1 MDFDPRTEWRP
12 EDWQATEKALRRAE
26 IGLAAR
32 KVGGITAGTALV
44 VGTGWAALSVVAPQQ
59 LEAWKTA
66 WGGQPQAQV
75 VESTSVEST
84 SVESVESESPV
95 SIELADVQNPA
106 ETSTTWEEA
115 LNSQQTSAN
124 VLTDTNVGASGESH
138 VALEPALE
146 PALEASVTKNRLR
159 ILDLEGI
166 PARSLGHGGMD
177 QLPMQGVKKAL
188 SEARRAGLSWS
199 LLTEGRHG
207 GLTGQVLLQ
216 RHLLRTLSVEAGL
229 GIGWDNV
236 PVQWSAWHP
245 TDAFGG
251 QEWRVAQSESAVVA
265 WTSWSALAD
274 LHHRIKVGGILKL
287 GWEGTRKFEVGV
299 QDPNTLNWVEGIE
312 PEQVWG
318 QVAEANPWRGQ
329 FGLRCDMSPKEGWWV
344 SAQMLREAPWRGSDN
359 LGPIAVVQQ
368 PWTLQIGVVTWR

>member
-26 IGLAAR
+26 LGLAAR
-32 KVGGITAGTALV
+32 KVGGIAVGTALV

-59 LEAWKTA
+59 LEAWKNT

-75 VESTSVEST
+75 AEST
-84 SVESVESESPV
+84 SVESVESESPF
-95 SIELADVQNPA
+95 SIELADEEA
-106 ETSTTWEEA
+106 STETTTTLEGA
-115 LNSQQTSAN
+115 LNSQQTSAD
-124 VLTDTNVGASGESH
+124 VLAHISMGASGASQGGIEPT
-138 VALEPALE
+138 LER
-146 PALEASVTKNRLR
+146 ALEASVTKDLPR
-159 ILDLEGI
+159 IQDLEGI

-199 LLTEGRHG
+199 LVTEAWHG
-207 GLTGQVLLQ
+207 GSTGQVLLQ

-265 WTSWSALAD
+265 WTTCSALAD

-299 QDPNTLNWVEGIE
+299 QDPSTLTWVEGME
-312 PEQVWG
+312 PERVWG

-329 FGLRCDMSPKEGWWV
+329 FGLRCDVSPKEGWWV

-368 PWTLQIGVVTWR
+368 PWTLQIGVLTWQ

>member
-26 IGLAAR
+26 LGLAAR

-44 VGTGWAALSVVAPQQ
+44 VGTGWAALSVVAPEQ
-59 LEAWKTA
+59 LEGWKNA

-75 VESTSVEST
+75 VESTSVESI
-84 SVESVESESPV
+84 ESESPV
-95 SIELADVQNPA
+95 SIELADVEDPA
-106 ETSTTWEEA
+106 ETTTTWEEA
-115 LNSQQTSAN
+115 LNSQQTSAD
-124 VLTDTNVGASGESH
+124 VQADTNVGASGESQ
-138 VALEPALE
+138 VGIEPALE
-146 PALEASVTKNRLR
+146 PALEAAATKNRLR
-159 ILDLEGI
+159 IQDLEGI
-166 PARSLGHGGMD
+166 PVRSLGHGGMD
-177 QLPMQGVKKAL
+177 QLPMQGVEKAL

-199 LLTEGRHG
+199 LVTEGRHG

-265 WTSWSALAD
+265 WTTWSALAD
-274 LHHRIKVGGILKL
+274 LHHRIKVGGSVKL

-299 QDPNTLNWVEGIE
+299 QDPSTLTWVEGME
-312 PEQVWG
+312 PERVWG
-318 QVAEANPWRGQ
+318 RVAEANPWRGQ
-329 FGLRCDMSPKEGWWV
+329 FGLRCDVSPKEGWWV